1 MPLPN
6 SFLISKIVRY
16 VRILSRMKYHAGN
29 LLIKQDRLTG
39 DVRISFYID
48 ILTCR
53 FRLYFSIIV
62 KKYEKSHVAAHLFMF
77 SMENDL
83 WQSSQ

>member
-62 KKYEKSHVAAHLFMF
+62 K
-77 SMENDL
+77 
-83 WQSSQ
+83 